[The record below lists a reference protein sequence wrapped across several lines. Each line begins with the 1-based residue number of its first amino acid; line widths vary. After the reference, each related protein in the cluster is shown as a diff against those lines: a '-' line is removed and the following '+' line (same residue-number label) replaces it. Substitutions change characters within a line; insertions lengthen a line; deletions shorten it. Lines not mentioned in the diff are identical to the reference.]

1 MRGLSSGALIENDI
15 YDKHHLNYLDDGDDE
30 MKRYQLQID
39 DDKLWRDVKKKAT
52 ACGITIGIGIT
63 ELLRYW
69 VRGEF
74 DNIIDEFDDL
84 DKE

>member
-1 MRGLSSGALIENDI
+1 MNLTKVFSILTSKNYGPKKCKTLV
-15 YDKHHLNYLDDGDDE
+15 NYLDDGDDE
-30 MKRYQLQID
+30 TKRYQLQID
-39 DDKLWRDVKKKAT
+39 DDKLWQDVKKKAT

-74 DNIIDEFDDL
+74 DDL